1 MHYKPQRAVCYK
13 PLQNTA
19 AYRNTD
25 NGKIAPSS
33 LKCNNTELKRWLWK
47 PCQRED
53 WDTHLPSP
61 WAFIGAGGTAH
72 AGKRDAGVASW
83 ISLIC
88 NSNSRISWWDHKHCS
103 IAPFSPPLW
112 GKDTS
117 QVMPLEMALNM
128 CKSIRVGK
136 PQSLSRNQPQHRFK
150 HQVYQAASCTAVFLT
165 TVPGRHCSSVCTAA
179 LKELTVENTRSKSPF
194 QIPSS

>member
-1 MHYKPQRAVCYK
+1 MLGRRMLVWQHK
-13 PLQNTA
+13 
-19 AYRNTD
+19 
-25 NGKIAPSS
+25 
-33 LKCNNTELKRWLWK
+33 
-47 PCQRED
+47 
-53 WDTHLPSP
+53 
-61 WAFIGAGGTAH
+61 
-72 AGKRDAGVASW
+72 
-83 ISLIC
+83 SLIC
-88 NSNSRISWWDHKHCS
+88 NSNNRIYWWDHKHCS

-179 LKELTVENTRSKSPF
+179 LKELTVENTCSKSPALSTAHF
-194 QIPSS
+194 HLTRAEKQTNKKKKGKRARKSKTEAVL